1 LKKSSLCLSAAAA
14 LLIAAALAGCG
25 GTTYFAGRNLPPSGL
40 TNRVMIAIQNPSAFT
55 RGSLAFVD
63 AYYDIRGG
71 FTGQPGSFAI
81 SGYSGALPISIQ
93 NMPEEESGAVYG
105 SGDGSFTLINYGKEA
120 VSGSVSGLNG
130 LSTSIF
136 TTRSSGYVFAASQ
149 QSHVLTVV
157 NRVTSVSYPLSLP
170 GVYRV
175 STNTGGSIAFAFV
188 QNSNYIY
195 YPRALTA
202 AQTISFSGGPSTWPT
217 AAVDC
222 EPQNGPGWCLF
233 QVQSPDHVDATGN
246 YYGAPLTF
254 DRPVKAVFSADGS
267 TAYILNCGPECGGN
281 KSSVSL
287 PPVAPMIYLSGQQS
301 GLLPTTGNVTTIPVP
316 GGASNAL
323 VTTSTMY
330 VVGQQP
336 QPVQGQTL
344 YTGNLTVLNLA
355 NNTVVPSTSASPN
368 PVSISDGAPGA
379 ISRMLLA
386 DDNTLW
392 IGMTKCTNGVRAAT
406 GQLDGCL
413 TMVNTTNNTV
423 TLLEP
428 YLGDLTGIAAV
439 EGLEKIYVA
448 QGGQVYIYS
457 TKDGSAIDNQYVTV
471 TGTAFDVSY
480 MDATTDGNNTV
491 Y

>member
-1 LKKSSLCLSAAAA
+1 MSAAAA

-25 GTTYFAGRNLPPSGL
+25 GTTYFAGMNLPPSGL

-287 PPVAPMIYLSGQQS
+287 LPVAPMIYLSGQQS

>member
-1 LKKSSLCLSAAAA
+1 
-14 LLIAAALAGCG
+14 
-25 GTTYFAGRNLPPSGL
+25 L

-287 PPVAPMIYLSGQQS
+287 LPVAPMIYLSGQQS

-457 TKDGSAIDNQYVTV
+457 TKDGTAIDNQYVTV